1 VIKLTS
7 HARKIQVPIHLVSW
21 LAARAERAGT
31 RLFARDD
38 VFAIEH
44 GWQIT
49 KRHSGLGR
57 RYRDPRFGTL
67 RTCPECNGHS
77 LAAGEACVTCRST
90 GRAVK
95 EPSPAG
101 GGDWP

>member
-1 VIKLTS
+1 MIKLTS
-7 HARKIQVPIHLVSW
+7 HARKIQVRIHLVNW
-21 LAARAERAGT
+21 LAALAERAGT

-38 VFAIEH
+38 VFAIQH

-49 KRHSGLGR
+49 RRHGGLGR
-57 RYRDPRFGTL
+57 RYRDPRFDGL
-67 RTCPECNGHS
+67 RTCPECNGEG
-77 LAAGEACVTCRST
+77 LAWGEPCISCRGT
-90 GRAVK
+90 GRSAR